1 MVTLSSRLDR
11 VIESQ
16 TLAMTKKAR
25 ELKEKGN
32 DVISLSIGE
41 PDFDTPINICNEA
54 TEAMSR
60 GETHYPP
67 VLGTLAFRQA
77 IQNKLLKENGLDYTT
92 SQIIVS
98 NGAKQ
103 SLFNAIMALV
113 NPGDE
118 VIIPAPYWV
127 SYPSMV
133 NYAQGKVVEIATTVD
148 ENYLC
153 SADKLES
160 AITDKT
166 KLIIFSS
173 PCNPSGSVIPKSLL
187 DQWVEVLNRHP
198 HVFVISDEIYER
210 IVYDEKPVS
219 IASYPGMKDR
229 VAVVNGLAKGFAMT
243 GWRIGYLAGPQELV
257 SACERF
263 QGMVSSGANSIAQ
276 AAGIEALQG
285 DQSEV
290 EKMRQTFEERRNLMH
305 QELSKIEGI
314 KLGNPEGAFYHF
326 PDVSYYF
333 GKKNGNTTLHDAD
346 ELCLYLLESAL
357 VALVSGAA
365 FGAPNCIR
373 LSYATSDAN
382 IIEACSRIKKALE
395 SLN

>member
-25 ELKEKGN
+25 ELKEQGN

-54 TEAMSR
+54 TAAMSR

-67 VLGTLAFRQA
+67 VLGTMAFRQA
-77 IQNKLLKENGLDYTT
+77 IQSKLLIENGLDYSV

-133 NYAQGKVVEIATTVD
+133 NYAQGKVVEIASSVE

-153 SADKLES
+153 SAEKLES

-173 PCNPSGSVIPKSLL
+173 PCNPSGSVIPKALL
-187 DQWVEVLNRHP
+187 DQWVEVLQRHP

-210 IVYDEKPVS
+210 IVYNEKPVS

-243 GWRIGYLAGPQELV
+243 GWRIGYLAGPLELV

-276 AAGIEALQG
+276 AAGIEALKG
-285 DQSEV
+285 DQSQV
-290 EKMRQTFEERRNLMH
+290 EMMRITFEKRRNLMH
-305 QELSKIEGI
+305 QELSKINGI

-333 GKKNGNTTLHDAD
+333 GKKDGGTTLNNAD
-346 ELCLYLLESAL
+346 EICLYLLERAL

-373 LSYATSDAN
+373 LSYATSEEN
-382 IIEACSRIKKALE
+382 IVEACSRIKKALE

>member
-1 MVTLSSRLDR
+1 MVSLSSRLDR

-25 ELKEKGN
+25 ELKEQGK

-41 PDFDTPINICNEA
+41 PDFDTPANICSQA
-54 TEAMSR
+54 TNAMSR

-67 VLGTLAFRQA
+67 VLGTLPFRQA
-77 IQNKLLKENGLDYTT
+77 IKHKLLSENGLDYNV

-133 NYAQGKVVEIATTVD
+133 QYAQGKVVEIPTTVE

-153 SADKLES
+153 SAEKLES
-160 AITDKT
+160 AISDKT
-166 KLIIFSS
+166 KLVIFSS
-173 PCNPSGSVIPKSLL
+173 PCNPSGSVIPKSLM
-187 DQWVEVLNRHP
+187 DEWVEVLKQHP
-198 HVFVISDEIYER
+198 NVFVISDEIYER
-210 IVYDEKPVS
+210 IIYGEKPVS
-219 IASYPGMKDR
+219 IASYEGMKER

-276 AAGIEALQG
+276 AAGIEALLG
-285 DQSEV
+285 DQTEV
-290 EKMRQTFEERRNLMH
+290 ERMRKTFENRRNLMH
-305 QELSKIEGI
+305 TELSKIDGI
-314 KLGNPEGAFYHF
+314 KLGQPEGAFYHF
-326 PDVSYYF
+326 PDVSFYF
-333 GKKNGNTTLHDAD
+333 GKKHGDTVLNNAD
-346 ELCLYLLESAL
+346 EICLYLLEVAL

-373 LSYATSDAN
+373 LSYATSNEN
-382 IIEACSRIKKALE
+382 IVEACSRIKKALE

>member
-173 PCNPSGSVIPKSLL
+173 PCNPSGSVIPKLLL
-187 DQWVEVLNRHP
+187 DQWVEVLHRHP
-198 HVFVISDEIYER
+198 QVFVISDEIYER